1 MFEHSL
7 IDLETKRQPRRRWIS
22 LPIAVGLH
30 AVGLTAFAFA
40 SYWSVGNVPEPSS
53 TNLVFFQLAP
63 LPEIPGGGGG
73 RPPQPP
79 VNQPEHRNP
88 TPPETRQPVQPTEE
102 SVPTNV
108 PAPTVATFNDSN
120 PTDPSNSSDP
130 GGDCPSCAPGPGVG
144 PGDGPGDGPGGP
156 GEGPGIGDSMP
167 IHLTVDMT
175 KPEILKRV
183 QPRYTDIARRAGVQG
198 TVIVEAII
206 DKQGSVTDARVLRG
220 LPMGLNEEAVNAILQ
235 WRFTPA
241 YQGSRPVSVYFTL
254 TVNFTI
260 QR

>member
-30 AVGLTAFAFA
+30 VVGLTAFAFA
-40 SYWSVGNVPEPSS
+40 SYWSVGNVPEPSR

-79 VNQPEHRNP
+79 VNRPEHRDP
-88 TPPETRQPVQPTEE
+88 TPPETRPVQPTEQ
-102 SVPTNV
+102 SVPTEIPT
-108 PAPTVATFNDSN
+108 PASTDVVDLPNSGLFPGDS
-120 PTDPSNSSDP
+120 TGPSS
-130 GGDCPSCAPGPGVG
+130 GDCPTCPVG
-144 PGDGPGDGPGGP
+144 PGYGHEDPSDTPSI
-156 GEGPGIGDSMP
+156 GIGDSLP
-167 IHLTVDMT
+167 IHLTVGIT

-183 QPRYTDIARRAGVQG
+183 QPRYTDIARKAGVQG
-198 TVIVEAII
+198 TVVVEATI
-206 DKQGSVTDARVLRG
+206 DKQGNVTDARVLRG

-235 WRFTPA
+235 WRFMPA